1 MPSYVSCL
9 PVCLHDNS
17 KLDEFLQNFIVVR
30 CVTSNSWLDFAGDL
44 DHDLVTGIFT
54 IAG

>member
-1 MPSYVSCL
+1 
-9 PVCLHDNS
+9 
-17 KLDEFLQNFIVVR
+17 
-30 CVTSNSWLDFAGDL
+30 VTSNSWLDFAGDL